1 MILLQIGMG
10 SPGTHFVKK
19 IMSPSSKKSE
29 SEIENAL
36 GGAPLCN
43 QTVNLKT
50 DSKTLYYSLLKFKY
64 SPSILKHN
72 KG

>member
-1 MILLQIGMG
+1 
-10 SPGTHFVKK
+10 
-19 IMSPSSKKSE
+19 MSPSSKKSD

-50 DSKTLYYSLLKFKY
+50 DSKTLYYSLLEFKY
-64 SPSILKHN
+64 IPSILKHN